1 MNKGECQIVN
11 PQCCHQ
17 TIHKEECQICLM
29 AIGSASIV
37 KPQCCH
43 QTIHKDCFLK
53 WLSYKGIDVKCPI
66 CRSEIHI
73 KDHATLLDV
82 QEYYNNN
89 SNVDKLREVL
99 ITVYD
104 LPMKPPIKMS
114 KMYYQ
119 ALIVFTS
126 TISLLSFIYLIL
138 LMTRN

>member
-1 MNKGECQIVN
+1 MAI
-11 PQCCHQ
+11 
-17 TIHKEECQICLM
+17 EECQICLM
-29 AIGSASIV
+29 AIDTASTV
-37 KPQCCH
+37 KLQCCH

-73 KDHATLLDV
+73 KDHIVTLSDV

-89 SNVDKLREVL
+89 SNKDKLREVL
-99 ITVYD
+99 IKVYD

-114 KMYYQ
+114 IIYYYV
-119 ALIVFTS
+119 LIVFTS
-126 TISLLSFIYLIL
+126 TISLLSFIYLIF